1 MKVSSQMEAPWDEIG
16 YSDIVA
22 AARQDRD
29 VAIEFANGDVVRI
42 PVSALG
48 LAEPEFEVEL
58 GLDEGLSLRLTTSD
72 GHAIEVSWTQIRS
85 ASNPNFAQELR
96 RRDAEQSRRIGLRL
110 KALRED
116 RHLNQR
122 ELADLLG
129 MSAPQLS
136 KIESGKLDLRVSTVQ
151 SILRTMGSQFS
162 DLAGPDS
169 LEVSRKTL
177 RKRAE
182 VAGVSDDVMER
193 LIAFAQRGFLV
204 ETLSRAF
211 GWSPQGIVE
220 GILQTPKLD
229 IALRL
234 KAHQMGEPQESPLMR
249 LGYEV
254 SRAVRSNSQALE
266 YHQPP
271 NDPGEVWHQV
281 KEETGR
287 VTLSALLRWMWRQG
301 IPVLPLL
308 GRRGFSAAVWA
319 IDGTPVVILKEARDL
334 AVYWL
339 FDLAHE
345 LGHIALGHV
354 ADTAIVDIDAPR
366 PHSTTDSD
374 EDAASAFALDVVL
387 PKHQQLLVD
396 VRVESRGSYLRFK
409 SAVETVAAQAGV
421 SPGLLGMVAA
431 YELTDIGE
439 DKDRWGSASNLAKAD
454 GRGRPLA
461 ESVAKEFLNSDQM
474 SETDQALIHAALL
487 TDT

>member
-1 MKVSSQMEAPWDEIG
+1 MKVSSQMEASWDEIG

-22 AARQDRD
+22 AVRQDRD

-42 PVSALG
+42 PAAALG
-48 LAEPEFEVEL
+48 IAESEFEVEP
-58 GLDEGLSLRLTTSD
+58 GLDDGLSLRLITSN
-72 GHAIEVSWTQIRS
+72 GRAIEVSWSQIRS
-85 ASNPNFAQELR
+85 ASDPRFAQELR

-116 RHLNQR
+116 RNLNQR
-122 ELADLLG
+122 ELADLVG

-177 RKRAE
+177 RNRAE

-193 LIAFAQRGFLV
+193 LVTLSQRGFLV

-220 GILQTPKLD
+220 GFLQTPKLD
-229 IALRL
+229 VAVRL
-234 KAHQMGEPQESPLMR
+234 KAHQMGEPQESPLMH
-249 LGYEV
+249 LAYEV
-254 SRAVRSNSQALE
+254 ARVVQSNSPAFDYQ
-266 YHQPP
+266 QPS

-281 KEETGR
+281 KDETGR
-287 VTLSALLRWMWRQG
+287 VTLPALLRWMWRRG

-319 IDGTPVVILKEARDL
+319 IDGAPVVILKEARDL

-354 ADTAIVDIDAPR
+354 SDSAIVDIDAPR

-374 EDAASAFALDVVL
+374 EEAASAFALGVVL
-387 PKHQQLLVD
+387 PGHQQLLLD
-396 VRVESRGSYLRFK
+396 VRAESRGSYLRFK

-421 SPGLLGMVAA
+421 SSGLLGMVAA
-431 YELTDIGE
+431 YELSDIGE

-461 ESVAKEFLNSDQM
+461 ETAAKEFLHVDQM
-474 SETDQALIHAALL
+474 SETDRALVYATVL
-487 TDT
+487 TDA